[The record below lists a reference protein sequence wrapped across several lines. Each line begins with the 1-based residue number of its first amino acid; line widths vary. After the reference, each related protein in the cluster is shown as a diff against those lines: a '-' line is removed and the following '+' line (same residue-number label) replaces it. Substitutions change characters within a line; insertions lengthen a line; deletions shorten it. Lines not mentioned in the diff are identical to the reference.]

1 MPDYSE
7 EEKEINAS
15 IRKSIPMGL
24 IGVTI
29 VFLALVVL
37 GFKCSY
43 RIGPGFAGVVY
54 NVNGGI
60 EGETLGQGWHIIL
73 PWKSV
78 TEYPVS
84 TETVYYQQESHGKD
98 SKSRDDSVD
107 ANTKDGK
114 KLNLN
119 ITYAY
124 HMDQAR
130 LPELFTKFRGQ
141 HYNALEK
148 GIMKNLMMN
157 SIAEVTSQYNLL
169 DVTGDKLPEVNAKIF
184 ENFRKVLEEDGILLE
199 TFTLVPNPDEQTK
212 EAIQKVLDA
221 QNALVQAR
229 VEKEKAEV
237 EAEQARV
244 TAQGKADAALIE
256 AKAQAEANRL
266 LQESLTREIIENKKA
281 EKWDGKL
288 PQYMLG
294 ESGASVL
301 ISPGN

>member
-1 MPDYSE
+1 MANPE
-7 EEKEINAS
+7 NITNHMTLG
-15 IRKSIPMGL
+15 I
-24 IGVTI
+24 IGITVA
-29 VFLALVVL
+29 FVVL
-37 GFKCSY
+37 AILGIKCTY
-43 RIGPGFAGVVY
+43 QIGPGFAGVVY
-54 NVNGGI
+54 NMDGGI
-60 EGETLGQGWHIIL
+60 EGDTLGQGWHIVL

-84 TETVYYQQESHGKD
+84 TETVYYQDGAGS
-98 SKSRDDSVD
+98 DDDKNNANMNSSVD

-124 HMDQAR
+124 HMESET

-141 HYNALEK
+141 HYNSLEK

-184 ENFRKVLEEDGILLE
+184 ENFKKVLAEDGIVLE

-212 EAIQKVLDA
+212 QAIQKVLDA

-237 EAEQARV
+237 EAQQKRV
-244 TAQGKADAALIE
+244 IAQGNADAQLIE
-256 AKAQAEANRL
+256 AKAQAEANQL
-266 LQESLTREIIENKKA
+266 LQQSLTNEIIENKKA

-288 PQYMLG
+288 PNIM
-294 ESGASVL
+294 GAGNTSLL
-301 ISPGN
+301 IQP

>member
-1 MPDYSE
+1 MSTNNSDNFTLG
-7 EEKEINAS
+7 I
-15 IRKSIPMGL
+15 
-24 IGVTI
+24 IGITVI
-29 VFLALVVL
+29 FAVLAIL
-37 GFKCSY
+37 GVKCTY
-43 RIGPGFAGVVY
+43 QIGPGFAGVVY
-54 NVNGGI
+54 NMDGGI
-60 EGETLGQGWHIIL
+60 EGDTLGQGWHLVL

-84 TETVYYQQESHGKD
+84 TETVYYQDGGAADEKGNVNS
-98 SKSRDDSVD
+98 SVD

-124 HMDQAR
+124 HMETET

-141 HYNALEK
+141 HYNDLEK

-184 ENFRKVLEEDGILLE
+184 ENFKRVLEADGIILE

-237 EAEQARV
+237 EAEQKRV
-244 TAQGKADAALIE
+244 TAKGNADAQLIE
-256 AKAQAEANRL
+256 AEAQAKANQL
-266 LQESLTREIIENKKA
+266 LQESLTQQIIENKKA

-288 PQYMLG
+288 PQFMGNDNTSL
-294 ESGASVL
+294 L
-301 ISPGN
+301 IQP

>member
-1 MPDYSE
+1 MTDLKQNVEKDYSLTVG
-7 EEKEINAS
+7 I
-15 IRKSIPMGL
+15 
-24 IGVTI
+24 IGITI
-29 VFLALVVL
+29 VFVVLVVL
-37 GFKCSY
+37 GIKCSY

-54 NVNGGI
+54 NVDGGI
-60 EGETLGQGWHIIL
+60 EGETLGQGWHVVL

-84 TETVYYQQESHGKD
+84 TETVYYQDTSDDDKD
-98 SKSRDDSVD
+98 AQHKNASVD

-114 KLNLN
+114 KLNMN

-124 HMDQAR
+124 HMEQDM

-141 HYNALEK
+141 HYNDLEK

-184 ENFRKVLEEDGILLE
+184 ENFKKVLEADGIILE

-221 QNALVQAR
+221 QNALVQAK

-237 EAEQARV
+237 EAEQKRV
-244 TAQGKADAALIE
+244 IAQGNADAKLIE
-256 AKAQAEANRL
+256 ARAQAEANRL
-266 LQESLTREIIENKKA
+266 LQESLTTEIIENKKA

-288 PQYMLG
+288 PQYMMG
-294 ESGASVL
+294 DGASTSVL
-301 ISPGN
+301 ISPSKD